1 MKFSADRSAK
11 DEAVCRTMT
20 PAVTIIENE
29 KEVVVEAEMAGLKRE
44 DITIETV
51 GDELVIKAKRMQE
64 EVDKGYRL
72 VHRERPLFDYERS
85 FSLSDEVDRE
95 KISATYENGILR
107 LSIAKAEKLQPK
119 KITVS

>member
-11 DEAVCRTMT
+11 DEAVCRTIT

-44 DITIETV
+44 DIIIETV

-64 EVDKGYRL
+64 EVGKGYRL
-72 VHRERPLFDYERS
+72 VHRERPLLDYERS

-95 KISATYENGILR
+95 KISASYENGLLR